1 MNRPFFLGGGLPTGK
16 AGAVKS
22 KTFAGKDE
30 RDIGDQILKW
40 RANNPHV
47 AVRKIH
53 PVKRAD
59 PVGNPSSRFLKATAR
74 IMATRTI
81 DYQD

>member
-1 MNRPFFLGGGLPTGK
+1 MNRPFFLGGGLPTGN
-16 AGAVKS
+16 AGVVKS

-30 RDIGDQILKW
+30 RDVENQILKW

-59 PVGNPSSRFLKATAR
+59 PVGNPTSRFLKATAR
-74 IMATRTI
+74 VRVTRTI